1 MIWLLRRQTKAH
13 ARTRVHNILGV
24 SYFSVAYCYVKAKN
38 TLIKIKNYERTTF
51 KILLVDVN
59 EGFYNRQDD
68 VRILRGV

>member
-24 SYFSVAYCYVKAKN
+24 SYFSVAYLYVKAKN

-51 KILLVDVN
+51 K
-59 EGFYNRQDD
+59 FYWSMLMR
-68 VRILRGV
+68 VSITGKMTLES

>member
-24 SYFSVAYCYVKAKN
+24 SYFSVAYFYVKAKN

-51 KILLVDVN
+51 K
-59 EGFYNRQDD
+59 FYWSMLMR
-68 VRILRGV
+68 VSITGKMTLES